1 MKSVAPALD
10 RVQFLNKGADYP
22 IIPSQSYIR
31 KIHSVMRSS
40 M

>member
-10 RVQFLNKGADYP
+10 RVQFLNNGADYP

-31 KIHSVMRSS
+31 KIYFVRRGS

>member
-1 MKSVAPALD
+1 MKSVALAPD

-31 KIHSVMRSS
+31 EIHFARRGS

>member
-22 IIPSQSYIR
+22 AIPNLSYIR
-31 KIHSVMRSS
+31 KVHSVRRGS